1 MNRIVYFLYYLKRT
15 PFSEFKYYLNFVSK
29 EINKNRAYILSD
41 IIRTSF
47 KYNISILDY
56 FYFQFYMKNNQER
69 IKWGGTGFMYE
80 YQKLMN
86 PKKERYILEDKIQFL
101 NIYHDFIERKWC
113 SVEAFKQKKDIISS
127 ILNNDSNKIVVK
139 GSKGQVGAEVNV
151 LDSRDYN
158 CDSLEEFMLKND
170 YDLLEEAVVQHSEL
184 MKLSAS
190 GLNTI
195 RIVTQINSNGEV
207 DILAAR
213 LRVSVNSF
221 VDNLGAG
228 NFAVAIDEKNGV
240 VISDGVFSDITKVN
254 VTNHPVTGIKL
265 KGFKVPNWDMV
276 IDIAKKAALFQPQ
289 NKSIGWDVAVK
300 QDSVELIE
308 GNHNWCKLLYQLPIN
323 KGMKKT
329 LLNYL

>member
-1 MNRIVYFLYYLKRT
+1 
-15 PFSEFKYYLNFVSK
+15 
-29 EINKNRAYILSD
+29 
-41 IIRTSF
+41 
-47 KYNISILDY
+47 
-56 FYFQFYMKNNQER
+56 
-69 IKWGGTGFMYE
+69 MYE

-101 NIYHDFIERKWC
+101 NIYHVFIERKW
-113 SVEAFKQKKDIISS
+113 SSIDAFKQKKDIIST
-127 ILNNDSNKIVVK
+127 ILNNESNKIVVK

-207 DILAAR
+207 EILAAR

-254 VTNHPVTGIKL
+254 VTNHPVTGVKL

-289 NKSIGWDVAVK
+289 NKSIGWDIAVK